1 MLASTDLRERLRR
14 AADAKAAELAQERE
28 EQRLR
33 DMRSRKPMTHTTKG
47 LGEQIEAARAQAR
60 HVQDAA
66 LAERRREKELAA
78 TQDEARRSRS
88 RVGG

>member
-1 MLASTDLRERLRR
+1 
-14 AADAKAAELAQERE
+14 
-28 EQRLR
+28 
-33 DMRSRKPMTHTTKG
+33 MTHTTKG

-78 TQDEARRSRS
+78 KQDEARADRR
-88 RVGG
+88 RKIGLGG

>member
-1 MLASTDLRERLRR
+1 
-14 AADAKAAELAQERE
+14 
-28 EQRLR
+28 
-33 DMRSRKPMTHTTKG
+33 MTHTTKG
-47 LGEQIEAARAQAR
+47 LGEQIDAARARAR

-78 TQDEARRSRS
+78 TQDEARRNRRS

>member
-1 MLASTDLRERLRR
+1 MLASIELREGLRR
-14 AADAKAAELAQERE
+14 AADAKAVELAQERE

-33 DMRSRKPMTHTTKG
+33 DMRSRKPMTTNTKG

-66 LAERRREKELAA
+66 LAERCREKELAA
-78 TQDEARRSRS
+78 TQDEARRNRS
-88 RVGG
+88 RIGG